1 MKSVAVASRSFSKH
15 PLLRNEVL
23 KRYPDAKFN
32 DKGLSLKDD
41 TLIEFLQ
48 GYEKA
53 ITALEIIDETVLS
66 ELPNLK
72 VIGKFGVG
80 LDMID
85 LHALKNHGI
94 KLGWL
99 GGVNKRSVSELVVSF
114 AIYLLHRV
122 EFANKEV
129 KNGEW
134 YQVKGRQLSECTV
147 GIIGCGHIGKDL
159 VSLLKPFN
167 CNILAHDILNFD
179 DFYQENSISAVGI
192 EELIQKSDI
201 VTLHLPLDESTKNI
215 ISRNRIKMRK
225 NNAIL
230 INLARGGLIDED
242 ALKIAIL
249 ENKIAGAALDV
260 FAVEPPTD
268 NEFAL
273 MDNVLVTP
281 HIGGSSEEA
290 ILAMGMAAIDGL
302 ENAKDPA
309 SFLVQQNEKNNSS
322 RKWKGR

>member
-15 PLLRNEVL
+15 PILRNEVL

-85 LHALKNHGI
+85 LNALKNHGV

-114 AIYLLHRV
+114 SIYLLHRI
-122 EFANKEV
+122 EYANTEV
-129 KNGEW
+129 KKGEW

-215 ISRNRIKMRK
+215 ISRNRIKMMK
-225 NNAIL
+225 HNAIL

-242 ALKIAIL
+242 ALKIAIN

-260 FAVEPPTD
+260 FAVEPPAD

-302 ENAKDPA
+302 ENARDA
-309 SFLVQQNEKNNSS
+309 SNFLPK
-322 RKWKGR
+322 